1 MLKTLYLIIFCV
13 VRFVQQTAIQKMYVT
28 ITSNSGKTSNL
39 FLSAGVVFSA
49 VGGGRVFIGYHTR
62 ASLRKAATG
71 QSALSNPT
79 GSCVLASPFLLV
91 LVSYLKP
98 KKKIIS
104 DSLQRFIFIPAK
116 WNTPPT
122 FPLFS
127 PSFGPSSRIR
137 IQMNLFAGAR

>member
-1 MLKTLYLIIFCV
+1 MLKTFKTLYLIVFCV
-13 VRFVQQTAIQKMYVT
+13 VRFVQHTAIQKKQW
-28 ITSNSGKTSNL
+28 KTRNL

-49 VGGGRVFIGYHTR
+49 VGGGIIFIGYHTW

-71 QSALSNPT
+71 QSELSNPT
-79 GSCVLASPFLLV
+79 GSCVLASLFLLV
-91 LVSYLKP
+91 LVSCLKP
-98 KKKIIS
+98 KKKNIS
-104 DSLQRFIFIPAK
+104 DYLQRFIFIQAK
-116 WNTPPT
+116 WNTSPT